1 MLTVKSE
8 TVVFQSSLTKTMTNM
23 KNEETVIFD
32 DVSLNEGKAYDRT
45 TGIFTAPSD
54 GFFSFTW
61 ATLTKGGHY
70 FITEIVHNGQ
80 RMAYN
85 HNDGR
90 GIDIYSMSTSHANIK
105 MKNGDKVW
113 IRTHGNLGQYVYGA
127 NYCNFSGIKL

>member
-1 MLTVKSE
+1 
-8 TVVFQSSLTKTMTNM
+8 MTNM

-61 ATLTKGGHY
+61 ATLTKGGQY

-90 GIDIYSMSTSHANIK
+90 GVILALQMELQG
-105 MKNGDKVW
+105 GDKLFTKTSYHILETVF
-113 IRTHGNLGQYVYGA
+113 RFHR
-127 NYCNFSGIKL
+127 